1 MISAILISRNEFLTV
16 LQIGLLGKA
25 NVGKSTFF
33 SAATETPVAS
43 GNFPFTTIEP
53 NVGVAYVKSDC
64 ACKHFEIKHENELCV
79 NGTRFISVK
88 LIDIA
93 GLVPGAHE
101 GKGLGNQFLDDARQ
115 AEVLIHVVDIAGTT
129 DIQGQPVPVG
139 THDPLEDVAFV
150 QEEFDQWFTD
160 ILKREWDKITREID
174 QKRAKLTDGI
184 AKRFSGLGIKD
195 YQVQD
200 VLQKLGLISIN
211 PKEWK
216 DSDIQTFAKELRNN
230 TKPMIIAANKADLCK
245 DLDIIKKISDDVI
258 PCSAETELLLR
269 KASKAGI
276 VNYSPGNSDFTI
288 PAGKEL
294 PLPQQKALDLV
305 KSVFSKIS
313 STGVQKILNIA
324 VFDSLNFITVFPVE
338 DETKLTN
345 KDGVILPDAKLL
357 PQDST
362 AKDLAG
368 LIHADIA
375 KGFLHAIDCKTK
387 QRISGDQKLKNGD
400 VIKIISTLSRG

>member
-1 MISAILISRNEFLTV
+1 M
-16 LQIGLLGKA
+16 QIGLLGKA

-53 NVGVAYVKSDC
+53 NVGVAYVKAEC
-64 ACKHFEIKHENELCV
+64 ACKHFKIQHENELCV
-79 NGTRFISVK
+79 NGTRFIPIK
-88 LIDIA
+88 LIDVA

-139 THDPLEDVAFV
+139 THDPLEDIEFV
-150 QEEFDQWFTD
+150 QDEFDQWFTD

-184 AKRFSGLGIKD
+184 TKRFTGLGIKD
-195 YQVQD
+195 YQVHEI
-200 VLQKLGLISIN
+200 LQKLGFVSRN
-211 PKEWK
+211 PKEWN
-216 DSDIQTFAKELRNN
+216 DLDIQTFVKELRRK
-230 TKPMIIAANKADLCK
+230 TKPMIIAANKADLCQ
-245 DLDIIKKISDDVI
+245 DFNILKKIPDTVI

-269 KASKAGI
+269 KASKSGI
-276 VNYSPGNSDFTI
+276 INYSSGDDNFTLI
-288 PAGKEL
+288 EGKEIL
-294 PLPQQKALDLV
+294 PPQQNALNLV
-305 KSVFSKIS
+305 RSVFSKIP
-313 STGVQKILNIA
+313 STGIQKILNTA
-324 VFDSLNFITVFPVE
+324 VFDSLKLIVVYPVE

-345 KDGVILPDAKLL
+345 KDGVILPDTKLL

-387 QRISGDQKLKNGD
+387 QRISGDQKLKHGD
-400 VIKIISTLSRG
+400 VIKIVSTLSRG

>member
-1 MISAILISRNEFLTV
+1 MWV

-33 SAATETPVAS
+33 SAATETPVPI
-43 GNFPFTTIEP
+43 GNFPFTTIQP
-53 NVGVAYVKSDC
+53 NIGVAYVKADC
-64 ACKHFEIKHENELCV
+64 ACKHFGIKHQNQLCV
-79 NGTRFISVK
+79 NGTRFIPIK
-88 LIDIA
+88 LIDVA

-129 DIQGQPVPVG
+129 DIQGHSVPIG
-139 THDPLEDVAFV
+139 THNPLEDVEFV
-150 QEEFDQWFTD
+150 EYEFDQWFID
-160 ILKREWDKITREID
+160 ILRREWDKLTREIE

-184 AKRFSGLGIKD
+184 AKRFTGLGIKD

-200 VLQKLGLISIN
+200 VLHKLELISKN
-211 PKEWK
+211 PKEWN
-216 DSDIQTFAKELRNN
+216 DSDIQTFVKELRKN
-230 TKPMIIAANKADLCK
+230 TKPIIIAANKADLCK
-245 DLDIIKKISDDVI
+245 DLDIIKKIPNTIVI

-269 KASKAGI
+269 KAAKAGI
-276 VNYSPGNSDFTI
+276 INYKSGDEQFSVVEN
-288 PAGKEL
+288 KEIL
-294 PLPQQKALDLV
+294 PQQQKALDLV
-305 KSVFSKIS
+305 KTVFSKIH
-313 STGVQKILNIA
+313 STGIQKILNIA
-324 VFDSLNFITVFPVE
+324 VFDLLKLIVVFPVE

-345 KDGVILPDAKLL
+345 KNGDILPDAKLL

-387 QRISGDQKLKNGD
+387 QRIGGDHKLKNGD
-400 VIKIISTLSRG
+400 VIKIVSTLSRG

>member
-1 MISAILISRNEFLTV
+1 MISAILISRNEFFTV

-79 NGTRFISVK
+79 NGTRFIPIK

-139 THDPLEDVAFV
+139 THDPLEDIVFV

-245 DLDIIKKISDDVI
+245 DLDIIKKISDNVI

-276 VNYSPGNSDFTI
+276 VNYSPGDSDFTI
-288 PAGKEL
+288 PDGKEL
-294 PLPQQKALDLV
+294 SPPQQKALDLV

-345 KDGVILPDAKLL
+345 KDGVILPDTKLL

>member
-1 MISAILISRNEFLTV
+1 MCV

-33 SAATETPVAS
+33 SASTETPVAS

-53 NVGVAYVKSDC
+53 NIGVAYVKADC
-64 ACKHFEIKHENELCV
+64 ACNHFKIQHENTLCV
-79 NGTRFISVK
+79 HGTRFIPVK
-88 LIDIA
+88 LIDVA

-115 AEVLIHVVDIAGTT
+115 AEILIHVVDIAGTT

-139 THDPLEDVAFV
+139 THDPLEDILFV
-150 QEEFDQWFTD
+150 QDEFDQWFTD

-184 AKRFSGLGIKD
+184 AKRFTGLGIKD

-200 VLQKLGLISIN
+200 VLQKIGFISRN
-211 PKEWK
+211 PKEWN
-216 DSDIQTFAKELRNN
+216 DSDIQTFAKELRKN
-230 TKPMIIAANKADLCK
+230 TKPMIIAANKADLCQN
-245 DLDIIKKISDDVI
+245 LNIIEKIPDTVI

-276 VNYSPGNSDFTI
+276 VNYSPGDEGFKI
-288 PAGKEL
+288 IKEKEL
-294 PLPQQKALDLV
+294 LPPQQKALDLV
-305 KSVFSKIS
+305 NSVFSKIP
-313 STGVQKILNIA
+313 STGIQKILNTA
-324 VFDSLNFITVFPVE
+324 VFDSLKFIVVYPVE

-345 KDGVILPDAKLL
+345 KDGVVLPDTKLL

-400 VIKIISTLSRG
+400 VIKIVSTLSRG

>member
-1 MISAILISRNEFLTV
+1 MTL

-33 SAATETPVAS
+33 SAATETIVAS

-53 NVGVAYVKSDC
+53 NVGVAYIKSDC
-64 ACKHFEIKHENELCV
+64 ACKHFGITHENEFCV
-79 NGTRFISVK
+79 NGTRFIPVK

-101 GKGLGNQFLDDARQ
+101 GKGLGNQFLDDSRQ

-129 DIQGQPVPVG
+129 DIQGHPVPVG
-139 THDPLEDVAFV
+139 THDPLEDIAFV
-150 QEEFDQWFTD
+150 QDEFDQWFAD
-160 ILKREWDKITREID
+160 ILKREWDKIIREID

-184 AKRFSGLGIKD
+184 AKRFTGLGIKD
-195 YQVQD
+195 YQIHEI
-200 VLQKLGLISIN
+200 LQKLGLIAKN
-211 PKEWK
+211 PKDWEE
-216 DSDIQTFAKELRNN
+216 SDIQTFVKELRKD
-230 TKPMIIAANKADLCK
+230 TKPMIIAANKADLCR
-245 DLDIIKKISDDVI
+245 DLEVLKKIPEIVI

-269 KASKAGI
+269 KATKSGI
-276 VNYSPGNSDFTI
+276 INYSSGDENFTI
-288 PAGKEL
+288 VEGREIAPAQK
-294 PLPQQKALDLV
+294 KALDLV
-305 KSVFSKIS
+305 KSVFSKIQ
-313 STGVQKILNIA
+313 STGIQKILNTA
-324 VFDSLNFITVFPVE
+324 VFDSLKFIVVYPVE

-345 KDGVILPDAKLL
+345 KDGIILPDTKLL

>member
-1 MISAILISRNEFLTV
+1 M
-16 LQIGLLGKA
+16 QIGLLGKA

-33 SAATETPVAS
+33 SAATETSVPT

-53 NVGVAYVKSDC
+53 NVGVAYVKSKC
-64 ACKHFEIKHENELCV
+64 ACTHFKIQHDHPLCI
-79 NGTRFISVK
+79 NGTRFIPVK
-88 LIDIA
+88 IIDVA

-129 DIQGQPVPVG
+129 DIQGQPVPIG
-139 THDPLEDVAFV
+139 THDPLEDIAFV
-150 QEEFDQWFTD
+150 KDEFDQWFID

-195 YQVQD
+195 FQVHE
-200 VLQKLGLISIN
+200 VLQKQGLVARN
-211 PKEWK
+211 PKEWT
-216 DSDIQTFAKELRNN
+216 DADIETFVKELRKN
-230 TKPMIIAANKADLCK
+230 TKPMIIAANKADLSK
-245 DLDIIKKISDDVI
+245 DLEILKKIPDVVI

-276 VNYSPGNSDFTI
+276 VNYSSGDESFTI
-288 PAGKEL
+288 TEGKDLL
-294 PLPQQKALDLV
+294 PPQQKALELV
-305 KSVFSKIS
+305 KSVFSKIT
-313 STGVQKILNIA
+313 STGIQKILNTA
-324 VFDSLNFITVFPVE
+324 VFDSLKFIVVYPVE
-338 DETKLTN
+338 DETKLIN
-345 KDGVILPDAKLL
+345 KDGVVLPDTKLL

-362 AKDLAG
+362 AKDLAS

-387 QRISGDQKLKNGD
+387 QRIGGDQKLKDGD
-400 VIKIISTLSRG
+400 VIKIVSTLSRG

>member
-1 MISAILISRNEFLTV
+1 M
-16 LQIGLLGKA
+16 QIGLLGKA

-53 NVGVAYVKSDC
+53 NVGVAYVKAEC
-64 ACKHFEIKHENELCV
+64 ACKHFKIQHENELCV
-79 NGTRFISVK
+79 NGTRFIPIK
-88 LIDIA
+88 LIDVA

-139 THDPLEDVAFV
+139 THDPLEDIEFV
-150 QEEFDQWFTD
+150 QDEFDQWFID

-184 AKRFSGLGIKD
+184 TKRFTGLGIKD
-195 YQVQD
+195 YQVHEI
-200 VLQKLGLISIN
+200 LQKLGFVSRN
-211 PKEWK
+211 PKEWN
-216 DSDIQTFAKELRNN
+216 DLDIQTFVKELRRK
-230 TKPMIIAANKADLCK
+230 TKPMIIAANKADLCQ
-245 DLDIIKKISDDVI
+245 DFNILKKIPDTVI

-269 KASKAGI
+269 KASKSGI
-276 VNYSPGNSDFTI
+276 INYSSGDDNFTLI
-288 PAGKEL
+288 EGKEIL
-294 PLPQQKALDLV
+294 PPQQNALNLV
-305 KSVFSKIS
+305 RSVFSKIP
-313 STGVQKILNIA
+313 STGIQKILNTAI
-324 VFDSLNFITVFPVE
+324 FDSLKLIVVYPVE

-345 KDGVILPDAKLL
+345 KDGVILPDTKLL

-387 QRISGDQKLKNGD
+387 QRISGDQKLKHGD
-400 VIKIISTLSRG
+400 VIKIVSTLSRG

>member
-1 MISAILISRNEFLTV
+1 MCV

-33 SAATETPVAS
+33 SAATETPVPI
-43 GNFPFTTIEP
+43 GNFPFTTIQP
-53 NVGVAYVKSDC
+53 NIGVAYVKSDC
-64 ACKHFEIKHENELCV
+64 ACKHFGIKHQNPLCV
-79 NGTRFISVK
+79 NGTRFIPVK
-88 LIDIA
+88 LIDVA

-115 AEVLIHVVDIAGTT
+115 AEVLIHVVDIAGAT
-129 DIQGQPVPVG
+129 DIQGQPIPIG
-139 THDPLEDVAFV
+139 THNPLEDVDFV
-150 QEEFDQWFTD
+150 ENEFDQWFTD
-160 ILKREWDKITREID
+160 ILRREWDKLTREIE

-184 AKRFSGLGIKD
+184 AKRFTGLGIKD

-200 VLQKLGLISIN
+200 VLHKLELISKN
-211 PKEWK
+211 PKDWN
-216 DSDIQTFAKELRNN
+216 DSDIHTFVKELRKN
-230 TKPMIIAANKADLCK
+230 TKPIIIAANKADLCK
-245 DLDIIKKISDDVI
+245 DLDIIKKIPDAIVI

-269 KASKAGI
+269 KASKSGMIHYESGDEKFSI
-276 VNYSPGNSDFTI
+276 VEN
-288 PAGKEL
+288 KEIL
-294 PLPQQKALDLV
+294 PQQQKALDLV
-305 KSVFSKIS
+305 NTVFSKIH
-313 STGVQKILNIA
+313 STGIQKILNIA
-324 VFDSLNFITVFPVE
+324 VFDLLKLVVVFPVE

-345 KDGVILPDAKLL
+345 KNGDVLPDAKLL

-387 QRISGDQKLKNGD
+387 QRIGGDHKLKHGD
-400 VIKIISTLSRG
+400 VIKIVSTLSRG

>member
-1 MISAILISRNEFLTV
+1 ML
-16 LQIGLLGKA
+16 IGLLGKA

-33 SAATETPVAS
+33 SAATETSVPI
-43 GNFPFTTIEP
+43 GNFPFTTIQP

-64 ACKHFEIKHENELCV
+64 ACKHFEIKHQNSLCV
-79 NGTRFISVK
+79 NGIRFIPVK
-88 LIDIA
+88 LIDVA

-129 DIQGQPVPVG
+129 DIQGQPIPIG
-139 THDPLEDVAFV
+139 THNPLEDVDFV
-150 QEEFDQWFTD
+150 ENEFEQWFTD
-160 ILKREWDKITREID
+160 ILRREWDKITREIE

-184 AKRFSGLGIKD
+184 AKRFTGLGIKD
-195 YQVQD
+195 YQIQD
-200 VLQKLGLISIN
+200 VLHKLELISKN
-211 PKEWK
+211 PKEWN
-216 DSDIQTFAKELRNN
+216 DSDIHIFVKKLRKN
-230 TKPMIIAANKADLCK
+230 TKPIIIAANKADLCK
-245 DLDIIKKISDDVI
+245 DLDIIKKIPDTIVI

-269 KASKAGI
+269 KASKSGMIHYESGDENFSI
-276 VNYSPGNSDFTI
+276 VEN
-288 PAGKEL
+288 KEIL
-294 PLPQQKALDLV
+294 PQQQKALDLV
-305 KSVFSKIS
+305 NTVFSKIH
-313 STGVQKILNIA
+313 STGIQKILNLA
-324 VFDSLNFITVFPVE
+324 VFDLLKFIIVFPVE

-345 KDGVILPDAKLL
+345 KNGDILPDAKLL

-387 QRISGDQKLKNGD
+387 QRIGADHKLKNGD
-400 VIKIISTLSRG
+400 VIKIVSTLSRG

>member
-1 MISAILISRNEFLTV
+1 MWV
-16 LQIGLLGKA
+16 LQIGLIGKA

-33 SAATETPVAS
+33 SAATETTVAS

-53 NVGVAYVKSDC
+53 NVGVAYVQSDC
-64 ACKHFEIKHENELCV
+64 ACKHFDVKHENPLCI
-79 NGTRFISVK
+79 NGTRLIPVK
-88 LIDIA
+88 LIDVA

-115 AEVLIHVVDIAGTT
+115 AEILIHVVDIAGTT
-129 DIQGQPVPVG
+129 DIQGQPISVG
-139 THDPLEDVAFV
+139 QHDPLEDIAFV
-150 QEEFDQWFTD
+150 QDEFDQWFVD

-195 YQVQD
+195 YQVHT
-200 VLQKLGLISIN
+200 VLQKQGLISRN
-211 PKEWK
+211 PKEWN
-216 DSDIQTFAKELRNN
+216 DSDIENFVKELRQN

-245 DLDIIKKISDDVI
+245 DLDIIKKITDVVV

-269 KASKAGI
+269 KATKAGMI
-276 VNYSPGNSDFTI
+276 NYTSGDTGFKINEEKEI
-288 PAGKEL
+288 PI
-294 PLPQQKALDLV
+294 PQQKALDLV
-305 KSVFSKIS
+305 NKIFSKIP
-313 STGVQKILNIA
+313 STGIQKILNSA
-324 VFDSLNFITVFPVE
+324 VFDSLNLITVYPVE
-338 DETKLTN
+338 DESKFTN
-345 KDGVILPDAKLL
+345 KEGVIFPDTKLL

-362 AKDLAG
+362 AKDLAS

-387 QRISGDQKLKNGD
+387 QRISGDQKLKHGD
-400 VIKIISTLSRG
+400 VIKIVSTLSRG

>member
-1 MISAILISRNEFLTV
+1 M
-16 LQIGLLGKA
+16 QIGLLGKA

-33 SAATETPVAS
+33 SAATETPVPI
-43 GNFPFTTIEP
+43 GNFPFTTIQP
-53 NVGVAYVKSDC
+53 NIGVAYVKSDC
-64 ACKHFEIKHENELCV
+64 ACKHFGIKHQNPLCV
-79 NGTRFISVK
+79 NGTRFIPVK
-88 LIDIA
+88 LIDVA

-129 DIQGQPVPVG
+129 DIQGHPVPIG
-139 THDPLEDVAFV
+139 THNPLEDVEFV
-150 QEEFDQWFTD
+150 EDEFDQWFID
-160 ILKREWDKITREID
+160 ILRREWDKLTREIE

-184 AKRFSGLGIKD
+184 AKRFTGLGIKD

-200 VLQKLGLISIN
+200 VLHKLELASKN
-211 PKEWK
+211 PKEWN
-216 DSDIQTFAKELRNN
+216 DSDIQTFVKELRKN
-230 TKPMIIAANKADLCK
+230 TKPIIIAANKADLCK
-245 DLDIIKKISDDVI
+245 DLDIIKKIPDSIVI

-269 KASKAGI
+269 KATKAGI
-276 VNYSPGNSDFTI
+276 VNYQSGDEQFSVVEN
-288 PAGKEL
+288 KEIL
-294 PLPQQKALDLV
+294 PQQQKALDLV
-305 KSVFSKIS
+305 NTVFSKIN
-313 STGVQKILNIA
+313 STGIQKILNIA
-324 VFDSLNFITVFPVE
+324 VFDLLKLIVVFPVE

-345 KDGVILPDAKLL
+345 KNGDVLPDAKLL

-387 QRISGDQKLKNGD
+387 QRIGGDHKLKNGD

>member
-400 VIKIISTLSRG
+400 VIKIVSTLSRG

>member
-1 MISAILISRNEFLTV
+1 M
-16 LQIGLLGKA
+16 QIGLLGKA

-33 SAATETPVAS
+33 SASTETPVPI
-43 GNFPFTTIEP
+43 GNFPFTTIQP
-53 NVGVAYVKSDC
+53 NIGVAYVKADC
-64 ACKHFEIKHENELCV
+64 ACKHFGIKHQNQLCV
-79 NGTRFISVK
+79 NGTRFIPVK
-88 LIDIA
+88 LIDVA

-129 DIQGQPVPVG
+129 DIQGHSVPIG
-139 THDPLEDVAFV
+139 THNPLEDVEFV
-150 QEEFDQWFTD
+150 EYEFDQWFID
-160 ILKREWDKITREID
+160 ILRREWDKLTKEIE

-184 AKRFSGLGIKD
+184 AKRFTGLGIKD

-200 VLQKLGLISIN
+200 VLHKLDLISKN
-211 PKEWK
+211 PKEWN
-216 DSDIQTFAKELRNN
+216 DSDIQTFVKELRKN
-230 TKPMIIAANKADLCK
+230 TKPIIIAANKADLCK
-245 DLDIIKKISDDVI
+245 DLDIIKKITDTIVI

-269 KASKAGI
+269 KAAKAGI
-276 VNYSPGNSDFTI
+276 VNYKSGDEQFSVVEN
-288 PAGKEL
+288 KEIL
-294 PLPQQKALDLV
+294 PQQQKALDLV
-305 KSVFSKIS
+305 NTVFSKIH
-313 STGVQKILNIA
+313 STGIQKILNIA
-324 VFDSLNFITVFPVE
+324 VFDLLKLIVVFPVE

-345 KDGVILPDAKLL
+345 KNGDILPDAKLL

-387 QRISGDQKLKNGD
+387 QRIGGDHKLKNGD
-400 VIKIISTLSRG
+400 VIKIVSTLSRG

>member
-1 MISAILISRNEFLTV
+1 MTV

-79 NGTRFISVK
+79 NGTRYIPVK

-139 THDPLEDVAFV
+139 THNPLEDVAFV

-245 DLDIIKKISDDVI
+245 DLDIIKKISGDVI

-276 VNYSPGNSDFTI
+276 VNYSPGDSDFTI
-288 PAGKEL
+288 PSGKEL
-294 PLPQQKALDLV
+294 PPPQQKALDLV

>member
-1 MISAILISRNEFLTV
+1 MMI

-33 SAATETPVAS
+33 SAATETPVAT

-53 NVGVAYVKSDC
+53 NIGVAYVKADC
-64 ACKHFEIKHENELCV
+64 ACKHFGIPHENPLCV
-79 NGTRFISVK
+79 NKIRFIPVK
-88 LIDIA
+88 LIDVA

-139 THDPLEDVAFV
+139 THDPLEDVEFV
-150 QEEFDQWFTD
+150 RNEFDQWFVN
-160 ILKREWDKITREID
+160 ILQRDWDKITREID

-184 AKRFSGLGIKD
+184 TKRFTGLGIKD
-195 YQVQD
+195 FQVQEA
-200 VLQKLGLISIN
+200 LQKLNLISKN
-211 PKEWK
+211 PKEWQEA
-216 DSDIQTFAKELRNN
+216 DIHTFVKELRKN
-230 TKPMIIAANKADLCK
+230 TKPIIIAANKADLCQ
-245 DLDIIKKISDDVI
+245 DLDVIKKITDSFVV

-276 VNYSPGNSDFTI
+276 VNYSPGEEKFSVVDN
-288 PAGKEL
+288 KEI
-294 PLPQQKALDLV
+294 LPQQKKALDV
-305 KSVFSKIS
+305 VEGVFSKIH
-313 STGVQKILNIA
+313 STGIQKILNNA
-324 VFDSLNFITVFPVE
+324 VFDTLKFIVVYPVE

-345 KDGVILPDAKLL
+345 KDGDVLPDAKLL
-357 PQDST
+357 PENST

-387 QRISGDQKLKNGD
+387 QRIGADHNLKNGD
-400 VIKIISTLSRG
+400 VIKIVSTLSRG

>member
-1 MISAILISRNEFLTV
+1 LTV

-79 NGTRFISVK
+79 NGTRYIPVK

-245 DLDIIKKISDDVI
+245 DLDIIKKISGDVI

-276 VNYSPGNSDFTI
+276 VNYSPGDSDFTI
-288 PAGKEL
+288 PDGKEL
-294 PLPQQKALDLV
+294 PPPQQKALDLV

>member
-1 MISAILISRNEFLTV
+1 M
-16 LQIGLLGKA
+16 QIGLLGKA

-33 SAATETPVAS
+33 SAATETPVPT

-53 NVGVAYVKSDC
+53 NIGVAYVKADC
-64 ACKHFEIKHENELCV
+64 ACKHFEIPHNNQLCI
-79 NGTRFISVK
+79 NKIRFIPIK
-88 LIDIA
+88 LIDVA

-139 THDPLEDVAFV
+139 THDPLEDVEFV
-150 QEEFDQWFTD
+150 RNEFDQWFAN
-160 ILKREWDKITREID
+160 ILQRDWDKITREID

-184 AKRFSGLGIKD
+184 TKRFTGLGIKD
-195 YQVQD
+195 FQVQEA
-200 VLQKLGLISIN
+200 LQKLNLISKN
-211 PKEWK
+211 PKEWA
-216 DSDIQTFAKELRNN
+216 DTDIHNFVKELRKN
-230 TKPMIIAANKADLCK
+230 TKPIIIAANKADLCQ
-245 DLDIIKKISDDVI
+245 DLDIVKKITDSIVV

-276 VNYSPGNSDFTI
+276 VNYSPGAENF
-288 PAGKEL
+288 ALVENKEI
-294 PLPQQKALDLV
+294 LPQQKKALEV
-305 KSVFSKIS
+305 VEGVFSKIH
-313 STGVQKILNIA
+313 STGIQKILNNA
-324 VFDSLNFITVFPVE
+324 VFDTLKFIVVYPVE

-345 KDGVILPDAKLL
+345 KDGDVLPDAKLL
-357 PQDST
+357 PENSN

-387 QRISGDQKLKNGD
+387 QRIGADHKLNNGD
-400 VIKIISTLSRG
+400 VIKIVSTLSRG

>member
-1 MISAILISRNEFLTV
+1 MMI

-33 SAATETPVAS
+33 SAATETPVPT

-53 NVGVAYVKSDC
+53 NIGVAYVKADC
-64 ACKHFEIKHENELCV
+64 ACRHFGIPHENPLCV
-79 NGTRFISVK
+79 NKIRFIPVK
-88 LIDIA
+88 LIDVA

-129 DIQGQPVPVG
+129 DIQGQPVPIG
-139 THDPLEDVAFV
+139 THDPLEDVEFV
-150 QEEFDQWFTD
+150 RNEFDQWFVN
-160 ILKREWDKITREID
+160 ILQRDWDKITREID

-184 AKRFSGLGIKD
+184 TKRFTGLGIKD
-195 YQVQD
+195 FQVQEA
-200 VLQKLGLISIN
+200 LQKLNLISKN
-211 PKEWK
+211 PKEWQEN
-216 DSDIQTFAKELRNN
+216 DIHTFVKELRKN
-230 TKPMIIAANKADLCK
+230 TKPIIIAANKADLCQ
-245 DLDIIKKISDDVI
+245 DLDIIKKITDSFVV

-276 VNYSPGNSDFTI
+276 VNYSPGEEKFSVVDN
-288 PAGKEL
+288 KEISS
-294 PLPQQKALDLV
+294 QQKKALDV
-305 KSVFSKIS
+305 VEGVFSKIH
-313 STGVQKILNIA
+313 STGIQKILNNA
-324 VFDSLNFITVFPVE
+324 VFDTLKFIVVYPVE

-345 KDGVILPDAKLL
+345 KDGDVLPDAKLL
-357 PQDST
+357 PENSS

-387 QRISGDQKLKNGD
+387 QRIGADHKLKNGD
-400 VIKIISTLSRG
+400 VIKIVSTLSRG